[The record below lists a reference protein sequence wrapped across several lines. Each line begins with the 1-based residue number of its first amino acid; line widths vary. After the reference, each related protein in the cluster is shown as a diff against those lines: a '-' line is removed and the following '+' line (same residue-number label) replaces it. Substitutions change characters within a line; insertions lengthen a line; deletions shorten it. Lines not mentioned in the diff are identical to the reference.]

1 MTFDGFAREG
11 GGREE
16 VWGVRDVVP
25 YAEALV
31 TDPEPRMS
39 FSKNHAA
46 EKSKGVTQLLR
57 VESKELKV
65 HRILL

>member
-1 MTFDGFAREG
+1 MI
-11 GGREE
+11 
-16 VWGVRDVVP
+16 
-25 YAEALV
+25 
-31 TDPEPRMS
+31 DPGPHMS

>member
-1 MTFDGFAREG
+1 MTFDGVAREG

-16 VWGVRDVVP
+16 VQGVRDVVP
-25 YAEALV
+25 QAEAPV
-31 TDPEPRMS
+31 IDPEPRMS

>member
-1 MTFDGFAREG
+1 MI
-11 GGREE
+11 
-16 VWGVRDVVP
+16 
-25 YAEALV
+25 
-31 TDPEPRMS
+31 DPEPHMS

-46 EKSKGVTQLLR
+46 EKSKGVTHLLR

>member
-1 MTFDGFAREG
+1 MF
-11 GGREE
+11 
-16 VWGVRDVVP
+16 
-25 YAEALV
+25 
-31 TDPEPRMS
+31 DPEPRMS
-39 FSKNHAA
+39 VSKNHAA

>member
-1 MTFDGFAREG
+1 MS
-11 GGREE
+11 
-16 VWGVRDVVP
+16 
-25 YAEALV
+25 
-31 TDPEPRMS
+31 DPEPRMS

-65 HRILL
+65 HRILF